1 MSFSKSVFPTFK
13 GAVFAIL
20 MLTTAS
26 SFAQNNELPDL
37 GQSALTV
44 LSIEKEKRLGEVLY
58 NEIRAQSGVIH
69 DPLIDEYIN
78 SLGNRLV
85 AHSQDVKFPF
95 TFFTINSPDINAFA
109 FYGGHI
115 GTHSGLITS
124 ADTESQLASVL
135 AHEIAHVTQRHLARR
150 QQAAAQQASLTLAGI
165 VGSILLAMVGS
176 PEAMMASMM
185 ATTAGAQQSM
195 INYTR
200 GNEQEADNIGM
211 NVLAT
216 AGFDPYAAGE
226 FFAKLQEQARFRTA
240 MPQFL
245 VTHPLPDSRV
255 TDARLRAHQYE
266 KRFYADSLDF
276 LMVKNRILARFNRD
290 KTHLIE
296 TFQERVKKARGNRL
310 FAAQYGLALAFL
322 DNKQLTQAEQ
332 ILNQLSQQDPDNL
345 YLLDSYSDLYIAKGQ
360 PSEFLPQLKN
370 AFKMRP
376 NNSVVTLNYANV
388 LLEAK
393 LVKEAI
399 QVLEYYLLAKPN
411 DFLATQI
418 LRSAYKED
426 QNMAKY
432 HATSAEYFA
441 LVSNYTAAIQAA
453 DRALTL
459 LPEKNRAEISRL
471 EALKRSYRERARYIM
486 DIKGKKR

>member
-1 MSFSKSVFPTFK
+1 MSSLKSCFYS
-13 GAVFAIL
+13 AIFTL
-20 MLTTAS
+20 GILVNAN
-26 SFAQNNELPDL
+26 SFAQSNQLPDL

-44 LSIEKEKRLGEVLY
+44 LSIEKEKRLGELLY
-58 NEIRAQSGVIH
+58 NELRGQAGVVN
-69 DPLIDEYIN
+69 DPLVSEYIN

-95 TFFTINSPDINAFA
+95 TFFTLNSNEINAFA

-115 GTHSGLITS
+115 GVHSGLIAA

-150 QQAAAQQASLTLAGI
+150 QQAAAQQAPLTLAGI
-165 VGSILLAMVGS
+165 VGSILLAMVS

-185 ATTAGAQQSM
+185 ATTAGSQQAM

-216 AGFDPYAAGE
+216 AGYDPYAASE
-226 FFAKLQEQARFRTA
+226 FFAKLQDKIRYKTA
-240 MPQFL
+240 IPQFL

-266 KRFYADSLDF
+266 KKFYTDSLDF
-276 LMVKNRILARFNRD
+276 LLVKNRIQTRFSSNHKNLVAIYED
-290 KTHLIE
+290 K
-296 TFQERVKKARGNRL
+296 VKSARGNRL
-310 FAAQYGLALAFL
+310 FANKYGLALAYL
-322 DNKQLTQAEQ
+322 DNKDLDKAEQ
-332 ILNQLSQQDPDNL
+332 ILLELDQQAPGNL
-345 YLLDSYSDLYIAKGQ
+345 FLLDTFSDLSIAKGE
-360 PSEFLPQLKN
+360 PEAFIPKLKK
-370 AFKMRP
+370 AFEMRP
-376 NNSVVTLNYANV
+376 NNAVVTLNYASV
-388 LLEAK
+388 LLEADK
-393 LVKEAI
+393 VNEAI
-399 QVLEYYLLAKPN
+399 QLLEYYLLAKPN
-411 DFLATQI
+411 EFLATQI
-418 LRSAYKED
+418 LRSAYKKSN
-426 QNMAKY
+426 NMAKY

-459 LPEKNRAEISRL
+459 LPETNRSEISRL
-471 EALKRSYRERARYIM
+471 EALKRSYRERSKYILE
-486 DIKGKKR
+486 IKGKRR